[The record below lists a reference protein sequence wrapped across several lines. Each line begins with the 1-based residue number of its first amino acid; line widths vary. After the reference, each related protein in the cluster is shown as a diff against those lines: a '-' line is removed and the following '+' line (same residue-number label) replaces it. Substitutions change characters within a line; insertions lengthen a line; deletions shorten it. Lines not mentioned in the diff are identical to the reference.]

1 MTSTGES
8 LFGDEGIYERT
19 INKSSWVSG
28 VLLLVSDF
36 IAVVVVSNMRYIFVL
51 LLFFMSYIL
60 AFYHGIKILTGD
72 TEGVISKIGKALLI
86 PLGIY
91 ILSSF
96 GHSAIISLLIGDSY
110 NNLVGVQNTVVLNSP
125 TSLFI
130 WFIIICL
137 VYTVVLVGTLVYMF
151 KDFKGSIMALGL
163 SLWGFAK
170 TSAGAIG
177 NSISGMGSQLGGITG
192 SIKQRLG
199 MDWAVTNDELIKM
212 DRGTRRLESRTERRL
227 AKMNEKGEKD
237 SKYGDYSD
245 DIDTSLDEMN
255 SRRVKDVGQEVDKD
269 KDSKRRQKLE
279 KRLAEI
285 EKKKKYIKDEADLRT
300 MGKDK

>member
-1 MTSTGES
+1 MRGQ
-8 LFGDEGIYERT
+8 L
-19 INKSSWVSG
+19 INVLSG
-28 VLLLVSDF
+28 ALLLISDF

-60 AFYHGIKILTGD
+60 AFYHGVKILTGD

-96 GHSAIISLLIGDSY
+96 GHATIISLLIGDSY

-137 VYTVVLVGTLVYMF
+137 VYTSVLIGTLVYMF

-170 TSAGAIG
+170 TSASAIG
-177 NSISGMGSQLGGITG
+177 NSVSGMGSQLGGITG
-192 SIKQRLG
+192 SIKQRLEWIG
-199 MDWAVTNDELIKM
+199 LCLIMNLLKWI
-212 DRGTRRLESRTERRL
+212 DTRRLEMGLNADS
-227 AKMNEKGEKD
+227 KMN
-237 SKYGDYSD
+237 
-245 DIDTSLDEMN
+245 
-255 SRRVKDVGQEVDKD
+255 
-269 KDSKRRQKLE
+269 KRRKTTNMVITLM
-279 KRLAEI
+279 I
-285 EKKKKYIKDEADLRT
+285 
-300 MGKDK
+300 